1 MLISCVKLDHMLY
14 SINYSM
20 CEPMLS
26 AMCYNEKQI
35 FERFLNFN
43 RFTILNPHIIFKLYI
58 STCII
63 VCIQIETYNPTQK
76 MVLYCRYS

>member
-43 RFTILNPHIIFKLYI
+43 RFTIFNPHIIFKLYI

-63 VCIQIETYNPTQK
+63 VCINRNLQSHTKNGALLQI
-76 MVLYCRYS
+76 